1 MEVLEKGNKSTTN
14 FMSHIFNFDENSKTD
29 MLNIVQYSIVAI
41 VPIVILN
48 KSIQKFVPEADE
60 TKGSVEIVF
69 EVLIQIISMFIGL
82 LFIHRIITYI
92 PTYSNSPYPE
102 YNIIYNVLPIL
113 MILMSLQTK
122 LGEKVSIIVDRLYEL
137 WEGKKEKGGKTP
149 NIKVSQP
156 ISQNKLSEERQ
167 VQKRVSFSDGTSIN
181 DLPTTNVVKQK
192 LPDYD
197 TCIEMII
204 IRWWM
209 LPLQEATRIISSP
222 QMICWVEVFLHL
234 VLGNCDIYIILIL
247 IYKKYII
254 CNR

>member
-14 FMSHIFNFDENSKTD
+14 FMNHIFNFDENSKID
-29 MLNIVQYSIVAI
+29 MLNILQYSIVSI

-69 EVLIQIISMFIGL
+69 EVLIQIVSMFIGL
-82 LFIHRIITYI
+82 LFIHRLITYI

-122 LGEKVSIIVDRLYEL
+122 LGEKVSIVVDRLYDL
-137 WEGKKEKGGKTP
+137 WEGKKDKDGKSP

-156 ISQNKLSEERQ
+156 ISQNKASDDKHLNNQ
-167 VQKRVSFSDGTSIN
+167 NMGQKRVSFSDGTSIN

-197 TCIEMII
+197 NMY
-204 IRWWM
+204 RNDNN
-209 LPLQEATRIISSP
+209 PLVNAATPGDESNNI
-222 QMICWVEVFLHL
+222 VAAND
-234 VLGNCDIYIILIL
+234 VLGGSFSSFGSW
-247 IYKKYII
+247 
-254 CNR
+254 

>member
-14 FMSHIFNFDENSKTD
+14 FMSHIFNFDENSKID
-29 MLNIVQYSIVAI
+29 MLNIVQYSIVSI

-69 EVLIQIISMFIGL
+69 EILIQVVSMFIGL

-102 YNIIYNVLPIL
+102 YNIIYSVLPLL

-122 LGEKVSIIVDRLYEL
+122 LGEKVSIVVDRLYEL
-137 WEGKKEKGGKTP
+137 WEGKKEKGGKSP

-156 ISQNKLSEERQ
+156 ISQNKALNANHVNNQQNQSA
-167 VQKRVSFSDGTSIN
+167 QKRVSFTDGTSIN
-181 DLPTTNVVKQK
+181 DLPTTNVGKQQ

-197 TCIEMII
+197 NMY
-204 IRWWM
+204 RNDNN
-209 LPLQEATRIISSP
+209 PLVNAATPGGDTNNI
-222 QMICWVEVFLHL
+222 VAAND
-234 VLGNCDIYIILIL
+234 VLGGSFSSFGSW
-247 IYKKYII
+247 
-254 CNR
+254 

>member
-14 FMSHIFNFDENSKTD
+14 FMNHIFNFDENSKTD
-29 MLNIVQYSIVAI
+29 MLNIVQYSIVSI

-82 LFIHRIITYI
+82 LFIHRFITYI

-156 ISQNKLSEERQ
+156 ISQNKMSEERHLNNPQ
-167 VQKRVSFSDGTSIN
+167 AQRRVSFNDGTSIN
-181 DLPTTNVVKQK
+181 DLPTSNVVKQK

-197 TCIEMII
+197 NMH
-204 IRWWM
+204 RNDNN
-209 LPLQEATRIISSP
+209 PLVDAATPGGDPNNIVAANDLLGGSFSSFGS
-222 QMICWVEVFLHL
+222 W
-234 VLGNCDIYIILIL
+234 
-247 IYKKYII
+247 
-254 CNR
+254 

>member
-14 FMSHIFNFDENSKTD
+14 FMTHIFNFDENSKID
-29 MLNIVQYSIVAI
+29 MLNILQYSIVSI

-69 EVLIQIISMFIGL
+69 EVLIQIVSMFIGL
-82 LFIHRIITYI
+82 LFIHRLITYV

-122 LGEKVSIIVDRLYEL
+122 LGEKVSIVVDRLYDL
-137 WEGKKEKGGKTP
+137 WEGKKDKDGKSP

-156 ISQNKLSEERQ
+156 ISQNKASDDKHLNNQ
-167 VQKRVSFSDGTSIN
+167 NMGQKRVSFSDGTSIN

-197 TCIEMII
+197 NMYQNNNN
-204 IRWWM
+204 
-209 LPLQEATRIISSP
+209 PLVNAATPGDETNNI
-222 QMICWVEVFLHL
+222 VAAND
-234 VLGNCDIYIILIL
+234 VLGGSFSSFGSW
-247 IYKKYII
+247 
-254 CNR
+254 

>member
-14 FMSHIFNFDENSKTD
+14 FMNHIFNFDENSKTD
-29 MLNIVQYSIVAI
+29 MLNIVQYSIVSI

-82 LFIHRIITYI
+82 LFIHRFITYI

-137 WEGKKEKGGKTP
+137 WEGKKEKGGKTS

-156 ISQNKLSEERQ
+156 ISQNKLSEDKHLHNQ
-167 VQKRVSFSDGTSIN
+167 QAQKRVSFNDGTSIN
-181 DLPTTNVVKQK
+181 DLPTSNVVKQK

-197 TCIEMII
+197 NMH
-204 IRWWM
+204 RNDNN
-209 LPLQEATRIISSP
+209 PLLDAATPGGDSNNIVAANDLLGGSFSSFGS
-222 QMICWVEVFLHL
+222 W
-234 VLGNCDIYIILIL
+234 
-247 IYKKYII
+247 
-254 CNR
+254 

>member
-14 FMSHIFNFDENSKTD
+14 FMNHIFNFDENSKTD
-29 MLNIVQYSIVAI
+29 MLNIVQYSIVSI

-82 LFIHRIITYI
+82 LFIHRFITYI

-137 WEGKKEKGGKTP
+137 WEGKKENDGKTP

-156 ISQNKLSEERQ
+156 ISQNKLSEVRHLNNQ
-167 VQKRVSFSDGTSIN
+167 QAQKRVSFNDGTSIN

-197 TCIEMII
+197 NMH
-204 IRWWM
+204 RNDNN
-209 LPLQEATRIISSP
+209 PLVDAATPGGDPNNIVAANDLLGGSFSSFGS
-222 QMICWVEVFLHL
+222 W
-234 VLGNCDIYIILIL
+234 
-247 IYKKYII
+247 
-254 CNR
+254 

>member
-14 FMSHIFNFDENSKTD
+14 FMNHIFNFDENSKTD
-29 MLNIVQYSIVAI
+29 MLNIVQYSIVSI

-82 LFIHRIITYI
+82 LFIHRFITYI

-156 ISQNKLSEERQ
+156 ISQNKLSEDKHLNNQ
-167 VQKRVSFSDGTSIN
+167 QAQKRVSFNDGTSIN
-181 DLPTTNVVKQK
+181 DLPTSNVVKQK

-197 TCIEMII
+197 NMH
-204 IRWWM
+204 RNDNN
-209 LPLQEATRIISSP
+209 PLVDAATPGGDPNNIVAANDLLGGSFSSFGS
-222 QMICWVEVFLHL
+222 W
-234 VLGNCDIYIILIL
+234 
-247 IYKKYII
+247 
-254 CNR
+254 

>member
-14 FMSHIFNFDENSKTD
+14 FMSHIFNFDENSKID
-29 MLNIVQYSIVAI
+29 MLNIVQYSIVSI

-69 EVLIQIISMFIGL
+69 EILIQVVSMFIGL

-102 YNIIYNVLPIL
+102 YNIIYSVLPLL

-122 LGEKVSIIVDRLYEL
+122 LGEKVSIVVDRLYEL
-137 WEGKKEKGGKTP
+137 WEGKKEKGGKSP

-156 ISQNKLSEERQ
+156 ISQNKALNANHVNNQQNQSA
-167 VQKRVSFSDGTSIN
+167 QKRVSFSDGTSIN
-181 DLPTTNVVKQK
+181 DLPTTNVGKQQ

-197 TCIEMII
+197 NMY
-204 IRWWM
+204 RNDNN
-209 LPLQEATRIISSP
+209 PLVNAATPGMETNNI
-222 QMICWVEVFLHL
+222 VAAND
-234 VLGNCDIYIILIL
+234 VLGGSFSSFGSW
-247 IYKKYII
+247 
-254 CNR
+254 

>member
-14 FMSHIFNFDENSKTD
+14 FMNHIFNFDENSKTD
-29 MLNIVQYSIVAI
+29 MLNIVQYSIVSI

-82 LFIHRIITYI
+82 LFIHRFITYI

-156 ISQNKLSEERQ
+156 ISQNKMSEDRHLNNPQ
-167 VQKRVSFSDGTSIN
+167 APKRVSFNDGTSIN

-197 TCIEMII
+197 NMH
-204 IRWWM
+204 RNDNN
-209 LPLQEATRIISSP
+209 PLVDAATPGGEPNNIVAANDLLGGSFSSFGS
-222 QMICWVEVFLHL
+222 W
-234 VLGNCDIYIILIL
+234 
-247 IYKKYII
+247 
-254 CNR
+254 

>member
-14 FMSHIFNFDENSKTD
+14 FMSHIFNFDENSKID
-29 MLNIVQYSIVAI
+29 MLNIVQYSIVSI

-69 EVLIQIISMFIGL
+69 EILIQIVSMFIGL

-102 YNIIYNVLPIL
+102 YNIIYSVLPLL

-122 LGEKVSIIVDRLYEL
+122 LGEKVSIVVDRLYEL
-137 WEGKKEKGGKTP
+137 WEGKKEKGGKSP

-156 ISQNKLSEERQ
+156 ISQNKALNANHVNNQQNQSA
-167 VQKRVSFSDGTSIN
+167 QKRVSFSDGTSIN
-181 DLPTTNVVKQK
+181 DLPTTNVGKQQ

-197 TCIEMII
+197 NMY
-204 IRWWM
+204 RNDNN
-209 LPLQEATRIISSP
+209 PLVNAATPGMETNNI
-222 QMICWVEVFLHL
+222 VAAND
-234 VLGNCDIYIILIL
+234 VLGGSFSSFGSW
-247 IYKKYII
+247 
-254 CNR
+254 

>member
-14 FMSHIFNFDENSKTD
+14 FMNHIFNFDENSKTD
-29 MLNIVQYSIVAI
+29 MLNIVQYSIVSI

-137 WEGKKEKGGKTP
+137 WEGKKENGGKTP

-156 ISQNKLSEERQ
+156 ISQNKLSEVRHLNNQ
-167 VQKRVSFSDGTSIN
+167 QAQKRVSFNDGTSIN

-197 TCIEMII
+197 NMH
-204 IRWWM
+204 RNDNN
-209 LPLQEATRIISSP
+209 PLVDAATPGGDPNNIVAANDLLGGSFSSFGS
-222 QMICWVEVFLHL
+222 W
-234 VLGNCDIYIILIL
+234 
-247 IYKKYII
+247 
-254 CNR
+254 

>member
-14 FMSHIFNFDENSKTD
+14 FMNHIFNFDENSKTD
-29 MLNIVQYSIVAI
+29 MLNIVQYSIVSI

-82 LFIHRIITYI
+82 LFIHRFITYI

-156 ISQNKLSEERQ
+156 ISQNKMSEDRHLNNQ
-167 VQKRVSFSDGTSIN
+167 QAQKRVSFNDGTSIN

-197 TCIEMII
+197 NMH
-204 IRWWM
+204 RNDNN
-209 LPLQEATRIISSP
+209 PLVDAATPGGEPNNIVAANDLLGGSFSSFGS
-222 QMICWVEVFLHL
+222 W
-234 VLGNCDIYIILIL
+234 
-247 IYKKYII
+247 
-254 CNR
+254 

>member
-14 FMSHIFNFDENSKTD
+14 FMNHIFNFDENSKID
-29 MLNIVQYSIVAI
+29 MLNIVQYSIVSI

-137 WEGKKEKGGKTP
+137 WEGKKEKDGKSP

-156 ISQNKLSEERQ
+156 ISQNKMSENKQ
-167 VQKRVSFSDGTSIN
+167 LNNSQQAAQKRVSFSDGTSIN

-197 TCIEMII
+197 NMY
-204 IRWWM
+204 RNDNN
-209 LPLQEATRIISSP
+209 PLVNAATPGDETNNI
-222 QMICWVEVFLHL
+222 VAAND
-234 VLGNCDIYIILIL
+234 VLGGSFSSFGSW
-247 IYKKYII
+247 
-254 CNR
+254 

>member
-14 FMSHIFNFDENSKTD
+14 FMNHIFNFDENSKID
-29 MLNIVQYSIVAI
+29 MLNIVQYSIVSI

-60 TKGSVEIVF
+60 AKGSVEIVF

-102 YNIIYNVLPIL
+102 YNIIYSVLPLL

-137 WEGKKEKGGKTP
+137 WEGKKEKGGKNP

-156 ISQNKLSEERQ
+156 ISQNKALEDKHVNNQ
-167 VQKRVSFSDGTSIN
+167 HQQQQAQKRVSFNDGTSIH

-197 TCIEMII
+197 NMY
-204 IRWWM
+204 RNDNN
-209 LPLQEATRIISSP
+209 PLVDAATPGGDSNNIVAANDLLGGSFSSFGS
-222 QMICWVEVFLHL
+222 W
-234 VLGNCDIYIILIL
+234 
-247 IYKKYII
+247 
-254 CNR
+254 

>member
-14 FMSHIFNFDENSKTD
+14 FMNHIFNFDENSKTD
-29 MLNIVQYSIVAI
+29 MLNIVQYSIVSI

-156 ISQNKLSEERQ
+156 ISQNKMSEDRHLNNQ
-167 VQKRVSFSDGTSIN
+167 QAQNRVSFNDGTSIN
-181 DLPTTNVVKQK
+181 DLPTSNVVKQK

-197 TCIEMII
+197 NMH
-204 IRWWM
+204 RNDNN
-209 LPLQEATRIISSP
+209 PLVDAATPGGDPNNIVAANDLLGGSFSSFGS
-222 QMICWVEVFLHL
+222 W
-234 VLGNCDIYIILIL
+234 
-247 IYKKYII
+247 
-254 CNR
+254 

>member
-14 FMSHIFNFDENSKTD
+14 FMSHIFNFDENSKID
-29 MLNIVQYSIVAI
+29 MLNIVQYSIVSI

-69 EVLIQIISMFIGL
+69 EILIQIVSMFIGL

-102 YNIIYNVLPIL
+102 YNIIYSGLPLL

-122 LGEKVSIIVDRLYEL
+122 LGEKVSIVVDRLYEL
-137 WEGKKEKGGKTP
+137 WEGKKEKGGKSP

-156 ISQNKLSEERQ
+156 ISQSKALNANHVNNQQNQSA
-167 VQKRVSFSDGTSIN
+167 QKRVSFSDGTSIN
-181 DLPTTNVVKQK
+181 DLPTTNVGKQQ

-197 TCIEMII
+197 NMY
-204 IRWWM
+204 RNDNN
-209 LPLQEATRIISSP
+209 PLVNAATPGMETNNI
-222 QMICWVEVFLHL
+222 VAAND
-234 VLGNCDIYIILIL
+234 VLGGSFSSFGSW
-247 IYKKYII
+247 
-254 CNR
+254 

>member
-1 MEVLEKGNKSTTN
+1 
-14 FMSHIFNFDENSKTD
+14 MSHIFNFDENSKID
-29 MLNIVQYSIVAI
+29 MLNIVQYSIVSI

-69 EVLIQIISMFIGL
+69 EILIQVVSMFIGL

-102 YNIIYNVLPIL
+102 YNIIYSVLPLL

-122 LGEKVSIIVDRLYEL
+122 LGEKVSIVVDRLYEL
-137 WEGKKEKGGKTP
+137 WEGKKEKGGKSP

-156 ISQNKLSEERQ
+156 ISQNKALNANHVNNQQNQSA
-167 VQKRVSFSDGTSIN
+167 QKRVSFSDGTSIN
-181 DLPTTNVVKQK
+181 DLPTTNVGKQQ

-197 TCIEMII
+197 NMY
-204 IRWWM
+204 RNDNN
-209 LPLQEATRIISSP
+209 PLVNAATPGMETNNI
-222 QMICWVEVFLHL
+222 VAAND
-234 VLGNCDIYIILIL
+234 VLGGSFSSFGSW
-247 IYKKYII
+247 
-254 CNR
+254 

>member
-197 TCIEMII
+197 NMH
-204 IRWWM
+204 RNDNN
-209 LPLQEATRIISSP
+209 PLVDAATPGGDQNNIVAANDLLGGSFSSFGS
-222 QMICWVEVFLHL
+222 W
-234 VLGNCDIYIILIL
+234 
-247 IYKKYII
+247 
-254 CNR
+254 